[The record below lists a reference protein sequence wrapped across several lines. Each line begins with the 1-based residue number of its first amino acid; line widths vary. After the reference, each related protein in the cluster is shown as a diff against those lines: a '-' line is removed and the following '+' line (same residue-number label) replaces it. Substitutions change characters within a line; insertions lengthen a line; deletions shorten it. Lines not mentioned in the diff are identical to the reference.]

1 MSTRKDCKRPS
12 RWFRQRTLKGPMV
25 GRCQTFSDSRSGI
38 TMDWVKRACHNVRIQ
53 APKVLLDKLK
63 GHADLFI
70 AKLKEIGPTK
80 MLDKDPRLG
89 HKVTTEYSMSDAE
102 FEKLSGIHDNVTK
115 LHAMLESYLQLVL
128 RRYAVVSKRN
138 CKKKLVTQYMDEKL
152 HQLITLE

>member
-12 RWFRQRTLKGPMV
+12 RWFRQRTLKGPMT

-53 APKVLLDKLK
+53 APRELLEKLK
-63 GHADLFI
+63 SHADLFI
-70 AKLKEIGPTK
+70 AKLKEIGPEK
-80 MLDKDPRLG
+80 MLEKDPRLG

-102 FEKLSGIHDNVTK
+102 FEKLSSIHDKVS
-115 LHAMLESYLQLVL
+115 HAMLESYLQLVL